1 MNLKSMLPVAVL
13 LLAAVALASASDSP
27 ASPRRF
33 KIPRASVPGFPEPRS
48 DPADIAIGERLFL
61 ETRFSQFFAGHSRS
75 NANAAL
81 TYGDPSVAATVTTGK
96 PWPGPFAG
104 HAISCRA
111 CHLVA
116 EHREAGHG
124 NRSYADFA
132 RRSPLPARPDG
143 RRVTT
148 RNSPAMVN
156 AVIPREGEMLLHFDG
171 EFTSIESLIKDTL
184 TGRNFGWLPEEGDK
198 AIRHLARV
206 IRDDDGQGP
215 LAREFGG
222 HSYRQVLLGEDRSLG
237 EEGEGFRLPEEYR
250 LDVSTAGDGQILAA
264 VTKLVGAYA
273 DSLFFS
279 RDESNEYD
287 GSPYDA
293 FIETNQIPRKPDPGQ
308 SELYY
313 NRHVLDLAVSLK
325 TPLFIDGTNYLDPPA
340 PGKFKTLAQP
350 FRFGAQEWE
359 GMKIFF
365 ALTRFAPAEARVG
378 GRRIGNCAACHP
390 GPNFTDFRFHN
401 TGVAQEEYDGLHGP
415 GAFAGLK
422 IPDLATRNAAFDE
435 FLPATAKHPRARGP
449 FLDVP
454 SASRRGRTDLG
465 LWNVFGNPDRT
476 ESQAA
481 LRTALLGEEKPVSDT
496 QLLPRT
502 IALFKTPGLRGLA
515 FSDPYLHNGSEDT
528 LEDVI
533 RFYIRTAALAR
544 AGKLRN
550 ADPELSGI
558 LLSEDDIAPL
568 SAFLRSLNEDYE

>member
-1 MNLKSMLPVAVL
+1 MLPVAVL
-13 LLAAVALASASDSP
+13 LLAAAALASASDAP

-33 KIPRASVPGFPEPRS
+33 KIPRAAVPGFPEPRS
-48 DPADIAIGERLFL
+48 DPAPIAIGERLFL
-61 ETRFSQFFAGHSRS
+61 ETRFSQFFAEHSRS
-75 NANAAL
+75 NVNAVL
-81 TYGDPSVAATVTTGK
+81 TNGDPVVATTVTTGR
-96 PWPGPFAG
+96 PWAGPFAG
-104 HAISCRA
+104 HGISCRA

-116 EHREAGHG
+116 EQREAGHG

-132 RRSPLPARPDG
+132 RRSPIPARPDG
-143 RRVTT
+143 RTVTA
-148 RNSPAMVN
+148 RNSPPMVN

-171 EFTSIESLIKDTL
+171 EFTSLDSLIKGTF
-184 TGRNFGWLPEEGDK
+184 TGRNFGWLPDEGDE
-198 AIRHLARV
+198 AIRHLVRV
-206 IRDDDGQGP
+206 VREDDGKGP

-222 HSYRQVLLGEDRSLG
+222 HSYRQVLLGEDEALG
-237 EEGEGFRLPEEYR
+237 VAGERFRLPEEDR
-250 LDVSTAGDGQILAA
+250 LDVRAASDGQVLDA
-264 VTKLVGAYA
+264 VVKLVGAYA

-279 RDESNEYD
+279 RDEGNEYD

-325 TPLFIDGTNYLDPPA
+325 APLFIDGTNYLVPPA

-365 ALTRFAPAEARVG
+365 ALTRFAPAEARAG
-378 GRRIGNCAACHP
+378 RRRIGNCAACHP
-390 GPNFTDFRFHN
+390 GPHFTDFRFHN
-401 TGVAQEEYDGLHGP
+401 TGAAQEEYDGLHGP
-415 GAFAGLK
+415 GAFAGLR
-422 IPDLATRNAAFDE
+422 IPELAERNAAFDE
-435 FLPATAKHPRARGP
+435 FLPPSAKHPRARGP

-454 SASRRGRTDLG
+454 SAGRAGRTDLG
-465 LWNVFGNPDRT
+465 LWNVFGNPDQPDAQ
-476 ESQAA
+476 SA
-481 LRTALLGEEKPVSDT
+481 LRAVLLGDEKPLPDP

-515 FSDPYLHNGSEDT
+515 FSDPYLHNGSQDT

-558 LLSEDDIAPL
+558 LLGEDDVAPL
-568 SAFLRSLNEDYE
+568 AAFLRSLNEDYE

>member
-1 MNLKSMLPVAVL
+1 ML
-13 LLAAVALASASDSP
+13 LLVALLFAAGAFASASDAP

-33 KIPRASVPGFPEPRS
+33 KIPRATVPGFPEPRS
-48 DPADIAIGERLFL
+48 DPAHIAIGERLFL
-61 ETRFSQFFAGHSRS
+61 ETRFSQFFAEHSRR
-75 NANAAL
+75 NANASL
-81 TYGDPSVAATVTTGK
+81 TNGDPAVATTVTTGR

-104 HAISCRA
+104 HAINCRS

-132 RRSPLPARPDG
+132 RRSPLPARSDG
-143 RRVTT
+143 RTVTP
-148 RNSPAMVN
+148 RNSPPMVN
-156 AVIPREGEMLLHFDG
+156 AVIPREGDLFLHFDG
-171 EFTSIESLIKDTL
+171 EFTSLESLIKGTF
-184 TGRNFGWLPEEGDK
+184 TGRNFGWLPDESDE
-198 AIRHLARV
+198 AVRHIARV
-206 IRDDDGQGP
+206 IRNDDGKGP

-222 HSYRQVLLGEDRSLG
+222 HSYRQVLLGDDEALG
-237 EEGEGFRLPEEYR
+237 ADGERFRLPEEYR
-250 LDVSTAGDGQILAA
+250 LDVRAASDGQILDA
-264 VTKLVGAYA
+264 VTKLVGVYA

-279 RDESNEYD
+279 RDEGNEYD

-325 TPLFIDGTNYLDPPA
+325 PPLFIDGTNHVAPPA

-350 FRFGAQEWE
+350 FRFGTQEWE

-365 ALTRFAPAEARVG
+365 ALSRFAPAEARAG
-378 GRRIGNCAACHP
+378 RRRIGNCAACHP
-390 GPNFTDFRFHN
+390 GPHFTDFRFHN
-401 TGVAQEEYDGLHGP
+401 TGAAQEEYDGLHGT
-415 GAFAGLK
+415 GAFAALRIPGL
-422 IPDLATRNAAFDE
+422 AERNAAFDE
-435 FLPATAKHPRARGP
+435 FLPPTAKHPRAKGP
-449 FLDVP
+449 FLDIP
-454 SASRRGRTDLG
+454 TASRPGRTDLG
-465 LWNVFGNPDRT
+465 LWNVFGNPD
-476 ESQAA
+476 QPDAQGA
-481 LRTALLGEEKPVSDT
+481 LRTLLLGEEKSLPDS

-515 FSDPYLHNGSEDT
+515 FSDPYLHNGGKDT

-533 RFYIRTAALAR
+533 RFYIRTSALAR

-558 LLSEDDIAPL
+558 LLDDDDVAPL
-568 SAFLRSLNEDYE
+568 AAFLRSLNEDYE